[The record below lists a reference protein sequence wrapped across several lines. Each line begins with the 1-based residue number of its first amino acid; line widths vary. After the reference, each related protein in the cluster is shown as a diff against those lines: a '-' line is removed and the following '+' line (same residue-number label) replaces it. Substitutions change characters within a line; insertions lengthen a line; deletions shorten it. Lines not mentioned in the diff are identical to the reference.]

1 MEVLIN
7 NELEAEDVSSY
18 EELINRGFEIAA
30 RIEGLSDA
38 IEVSVT
44 FVDDDAIQALNR
56 EYRNIDAPTD
66 VLSFP
71 QDDDGGFEVPEGM
84 PEILGD
90 IVISLPRARE
100 QALEYGHDIN
110 REVVYLAIHGFLHL
124 LGYDHHST
132 AEQAVM
138 REREETVL
146 GELDLGRG

>member
-18 EELINRGFEIAA
+18 EGLISRGFEIAA

-44 FVDDDAIQALNR
+44 FVDDATIQTLNR
-56 EYRNIDAPTD
+56 AYRDIDAPTD

-71 QDDDGGFEVPEGM
+71 QDDDGGFEAPEGM

-100 QALEYGHDIN
+100 QALEYGHDVN

-124 LGYDHHST
+124 LGYDHHSA

-138 REREETVL
+138 REQEETVL
-146 GELDLGRG
+146 GELDLGRD